1 MGPHNIH
8 SLPDQSLVRLRG
20 TVQDLPNPELY
31 LGVAKLPDGSLITTK
46 FTDGVDARLAS
57 SEQVALWDRKPIV
70 LVAPPCSP
78 WVAGGSTAAA
88 AGPEGA
94 AVATVPSADEVLVYL
109 YDEQGGDLCLH
120 DLVEVVGIL
129 SKEEHATAAG
139 GDDLDFEEDQDPFAE
154 SRAFAKVWD
163 LHGNPREKV
172 LVVGVPTGSS
182 CQNG

>member
-78 WVAGGSTAAA
+78 WVAGGSTAATAGQEGSPA
-88 AGPEGA
+88 ATA
-94 AVATVPSADEVLVYL
+94 PSAADEVLVYL
-109 YDEQGGDLCLH
+109 YDEQGVDLCLH

-129 SKEEHATAAG
+129 SKEENAVAAG

-154 SRAFAKVWD
+154 SRAFAKVTQ
-163 LHGNPREKV
+163 GYRFMA
-172 LVVGVPTGSS
+172 SS
-182 CQNG
+182 NGDAILP